1 MSTQGFYQEN
11 KRRYVMSVYI
21 KLNLVRIELQ
31 SSQLAKSGHNKFA
44 GYKYFEL
51 GDFMPTVNTL
61 FNKHKLCGVVSF
73 VSDLATLTITDA
85 EDGSQVVITSPM
97 GSANLKGCHEVQNIG
112 AVETYQRRYLWV
124 AALEI
129 VEHDVLDN
137 GSIPIEPPK
146 KVEQPKPAPVV
157 APPVVKEVAEKKENP
172 WKIVVT
178 PAPEG
183 DAFEWFEAVNSAAE
197 VALGFAQTGA
207 DVLAIFKENKSL
219 FDKVKELDKSVF
231 DVMME
236 KFTETKSKLQGK

>member
-1 MSTQGFYQEN
+1 MS
-11 KRRYVMSVYI
+11 SVHK
-21 KLNLVRIELQ
+21 KLMQARISLQ
-31 SSQLAKSGHNKFA
+31 NTNINKSGNNKFA
-44 GYKYFEL
+44 GFKYFEL
-51 GDFMPTVNTL
+51 SDFIPTVQIIFEKL
-61 FNKHKLCGVVSF
+61 GLCGVVSYTKEI
-73 VSDLATLTITDA
+73 ATLTIIDT
-85 EDGSQVVITSPM
+85 EDDSNVVITSPM
-97 GSANLKGCHEVQNIG
+97 GSAALKGVHEVQNIG

-129 VEHDVLDN
+129 VEHDVLDG
-137 GSIPIEPPK
+137 GSIPVEPPK

>member
-1 MSTQGFYQEN
+1 
-11 KRRYVMSVYI
+11 MSVYI

-31 SSQLAKSGHNKFA
+31 SSQLTKSGHNKFA

-129 VEHDVLDN
+129 VEHDILDALN
-137 GSIPIEPPK
+137 DGKETQVPK
-146 KVEQPKPAPVV
+146 TAKVEPVKV
-157 APPVVKEVAEKKENP
+157 VPPTPPVTVDPPVAEKKENP
-172 WKIVVT
+172 WKIVIT
-178 PAPEG
+178 SAPEG
-183 DAFEWFEAVNSAAE
+183 DVFEWFEAVNSAAE
-197 VALGFAQTGA
+197 LALSFAQTKA
-207 DVLAIFKENKSL
+207 DVLKIYQENKVV
-219 FDKVKELDKSVF
+219 FEKVKELDKAVF

-236 KFTETKSKLQGK
+236 KFAETKNKLQGK